1 MSKKV
6 VRMHRDLRILFRIAR
21 VRSTKQFVYLSQRE
35 SNMNQTKK
43 TKKWVCTTVAGFLGS
58 LLLVAGLMVL
68 FDPYFHYHGPI
79 KGLSYRLYEER
90 YINDGISRH
99 FSFDTLITGTS
110 MAQNFKP
117 SEAEALFGGKAVKET
132 FSGAGFQETSSNI
145 DRALRR
151 NPQLKR
157 VIWSFEYNGFFR
169 PYDWA
174 GYENYPEYL
183 YDDIPWNDMSYLYN
197 KAIFYHGF
205 INNLVM
211 TLTGQES
218 TSMDEYS
225 AWEKETGLEHILTMY
240 DRNNVQHNLP
250 SELTETEAEMV
261 AKNIQE
267 NMVNLFQK
275 YPDTTF
281 YLFYTP
287 YSICFWDSLIQM
299 DTLERQFQAEQLG
312 TEMLLNCPNVKLFNF
327 FDQYDVITDV
337 NNYRDKEHYAAW
349 INTKILQWMASDTG
363 LVTKEN
369 YLERLE
375 AEKQFY
381 RNYDYDAIYQ

>member
-1 MSKKV
+1 M
-6 VRMHRDLRILFRIAR
+6 D
-21 VRSTKQFVYLSQRE
+21 
-35 SNMNQTKK
+35 QTKK

-58 LLLVAGLMVL
+58 LLLVAGLMII

-151 NPQLKR
+151 NPELKR

-211 TLTGQES
+211 TLTGQET